1 MAQDLEA
8 FREYLIENERS
19 ENTISSYT
27 DSVKQFFSMFT
38 DVSKKNMIEFKQR
51 KIAEG
56 SPKTAASRCIAMNQY
71 CEFIGVPECK
81 VKSIKINIE
90 RLINISRR

>member
-51 KIAEG
+51 
-56 SPKTAASRCIAMNQY
+56 
-71 CEFIGVPECK
+71 
-81 VKSIKINIE
+81 
-90 RLINISRR
+90 